1 MQTGSTETGL
11 RLRPSSAWRL
21 ATGDRRQ
28 ATAQCFPSRV
38 FPQLYSRPKKEQL
51 LGLGFSAVVGLWLQ
65 EFDSKSSNFFNASK
79 HIILKARRIIT
90 ILI

>member
-1 MQTGSTETGL
+1 MPQTGSTETGL
-11 RLRPSSAWRL
+11 RLRPSSA
-21 ATGDRRQ
+21 RRQ
-28 ATAQCFPSRV
+28 AQETAQCFPSRV
-38 FPQLYSRPKKEQL
+38 FPELSSRPEKEQL

-79 HIILKARRIIT
+79 HFILKARRIIT